1 MAPEVQQLV
10 LVPEVRVAPDERLAP
25 SPVAVVEHAFVAV
38 ILIYRVSV
46 AVTHEKTV
54 ILPFFI
60 LPIQSLLIIES
71 TIARR
76 LRSKL
81 SFFTIA
87 CVQRFVQIAFFECNK
102 QIRIKII

>member
-81 SFFTIA
+81 SFLRSHI
-87 CVQRFVQIAFFECNK
+87 QSFVQIAFFERNK